1 MEQENIFLQ
10 TGTHMKED
18 GKMEKQMEKEYI
30 SLKTEIYMKEI
41 SKIIIFLDKDASKR
55 NKEILI

>member
-1 MEQENIFLQ
+1 
-10 TGTHMKED
+10 MKEG